1 MNRTHRALVLAF
13 VANGLGGPSFIAR
26 LAERQDALDLS
37 DAGLGATVLGLGLGA
52 LLFSAPAG
60 WLIHRVGS
68 RRVTVTA
75 GLVVGLTLWSAGAAG
90 TAPVLFGAL
99 VVVGAADAAMDAA
112 MNANGTAHEATT
124 GRSVLHGLHGAWSF
138 GALAGAGLAAAAA
151 SLDVSAT
158 VHLLAVGAVI
168 VALSLA
174 SAADLVPTDP
184 PPPPGDDDGGIPRR
198 IPIALAVL
206 GGATVAA
213 AILEGTASDW
223 SALQLDRLGASEGL
237 APLGLAAFTA
247 GMVLGRLLG
256 DRQIDRHGPA
266 AVLRRGMVLCAVG
279 LAGGVGIGEPL
290 PFCIGV
296 ALAGYGLAG
305 FFPMAFSASSRVP
318 GVHAGTGTAA
328 ISLAA
333 RLGFIV
339 EPVFVGTLA
348 EATDLRVSFLAAA
361 AVAAGVAIAAPR
373 LVGPKS
379 R

>member
-1 MNRTHRALVLAF
+1 MTPQRALVLAF
-13 VANGLGGPSFIAR
+13 VANGLGGPSFLAR

-37 DAGLGATVLGLGLGA
+37 DAGLGATLLGLGLGA

-60 WLIHRVGS
+60 RLIHRVGS

-75 GLVVGLTLWSAGAAG
+75 GLVLGLTLWSAGAAG

-99 VVVGAADAAMDAA
+99 VVVGAADAAMDA
-112 MNANGTAHEATT
+112 NGAAHEAA

-138 GALAGAGLAAAAA
+138 GALAGAALAVAAA

-158 VHLLAVGAVI
+158 VHLVVVGAVI
-168 VALSLA
+168 VALSIA
-174 SAADLVPTDP
+174 SAGGLVPSDP
-184 PPPPGDDDGGIPRR
+184 APPPGEDDGVGPRR

-223 SALQLDRLGASEGL
+223 SALQVDRLGASEGL
-237 APLGLAAFTA
+237 APLGLAAFTG

-256 DRQIDRHGPA
+256 DRQVDRHGPA
-266 AVLRRGMVLCAVG
+266 AVLRRGMVLAAVG
-279 LAGGVGIGEPL
+279 LAAGVATGEPL

-333 RLGFIV
+333 RVGFIV
-339 EPVFVGTLA
+339 EPVFVGTLS
-348 EATDLRVSFLAAA
+348 EATDLRVSFLVAG
-361 AVAAGVAIAAPR
+361 AVAAGVAITAPR
-373 LVGPKS
+373 LVGSKP